1 MCKECLKMHNR
12 KRNGDDLAKPQDLK
26 LCFCNIHNKPLLYYC
41 NNCYSELCE
50 NCQTDH
56 KNHILVEIRKFKY
69 DGILNINK
77 FEEFLIKAERIKKEK
92 YYIISEIITTLG
104 KNHTKDKIANNL
116 LKETIFDIINEF
128 YNDLKIE
135 ENLVF
140 FAKIMYVSIKR
151 LNKYNDCRVMQY
163 KQILEVI
170 NQFFSKE
177 EIKKFKEFIDKKKY
191 IYYEF
196 INNLSIDECDIIKN
210 NIINSFNTVGNN
222 DFNKVKAY
230 IGNMI
235 EYSNP
240 LKKYIMI
247 EKIKNPK
254 NYININ
260 ETINNTDNQNKNM
273 KSKENPIYILSLIS
287 KCIEK
292 NGTEVYISTKKD
304 TYFNNIEISSLI
316 PLFCLGTIKKYQI
329 WFDFGEEQNQ
339 NIINIQEERNNF
351 LKNWKFKIS
360 KILKINEN
368 NLIFTNLHQNSMSV
382 CASIINEN
390 IDDKIINLLE
400 SQHFITKVEKK
411 PIIES
416 IQLSP
421 DILDKKGDK
430 IWKKEICKKR
440 GGLDYINP
448 SKDWIGIGLKV
459 KDKFDGGNNDWLS
472 KSNKKG
478 EFAVAYLGLN
488 NILLNKNIND
498 ILQNKQTDQNINDNS
513 ILSVIN
519 IIGFLINVPL
529 DIVNEGFLKEGR
541 ICLFQKPD
549 LAEEYAGIVNTFG
562 YKIKIILMCRV
573 NPKKIR
579 VSSKYPDYLILN
591 PIPDEIRPYR
601 ILFKKVSSSLTD
613 TIKISMTPIDYIV
626 SAINSKDFSF
636 YDLAKNKEFK
646 LISELNKQTLNN
658 DYFTIRFYSSNYYYH
673 INNFLRS
680 EQITNKNDIIFNEK
694 QIKSW
699 ICCLQLALTRN
710 KNVKENTVVYRGI
723 SHFKFSKNIKIGAK
737 FLFREF
743 ISTSLSKNIAK
754 NFIKGQN
761 GTLMI
766 ITIKNNGIN
775 GSPNYCYNIKD
786 ISLYPHED
794 EILISSHCCFEVD
807 NIIRNKKKID
817 EVYLT
822 CKGIKYN

>member
-1 MCKECLKMHNR
+1 
-12 KRNGDDLAKPQDLK
+12 
-26 LCFCNIHNKPLLYYC
+26 
-41 NNCYSELCE
+41 
-50 NCQTDH
+50 
-56 KNHILVEIRKFKY
+56 
-69 DGILNINK
+69 
-77 FEEFLIKAERIKKEK
+77 
-92 YYIISEIITTLG
+92 
-104 KNHTKDKIANNL
+104 
-116 LKETIFDIINEF
+116 
-128 YNDLKIE
+128 
-135 ENLVF
+135 
-140 FAKIMYVSIKR
+140 
-151 LNKYNDCRVMQY
+151 
-163 KQILEVI
+163 
-170 NQFFSKE
+170 
-177 EIKKFKEFIDKKKY
+177 
-191 IYYEF
+191 
-196 INNLSIDECDIIKN
+196 
-210 NIINSFNTVGNN
+210 
-222 DFNKVKAY
+222 
-230 IGNMI
+230 MI

-240 LKKYIMI
+240 LKKYIII

-254 NYININ
+254 NYINID

-273 KSKENPIYILSLIS
+273 KSKENPNYILSLIS

-292 NGTEVYISTKKD
+292 NGTEVYISTIKD

-351 LKNWKFKIS
+351 LKSWKFIIS

-368 NLIFTNLHQNSMSV
+368 NLIFTNLNKNSMSV
-382 CASIINEN
+382 CASIINEI
-390 IDDKIINLLE
+390 IDDKIIYSLE
-400 SQHFITKVEKK
+400 SQCFITKVEEK
-411 PIIES
+411 PIIET

-430 IWKKEICKKR
+430 IWKKEKCKKR

-459 KDKFDGGNNDWLS
+459 KDKYDGGNNDWLS
-472 KSNKKG
+472 KNNKKG

-488 NILLNKNIND
+488 NILINKNIND
-498 ILQNKQTDQNINDNS
+498 IIQNKQKDQNINDNS
-513 ILSVIN
+513 IFSVIN
-519 IIGFLINVPL
+519 IIEFLINIPL
-529 DIVNEGFLKEGR
+529 GNLNEGNVKEGG

-549 LAEEYAGIVNTFG
+549 LAEECAGIVNTFG
-562 YKIKIILMCRV
+562 YRIKIILMCRV

-579 VSSKYPDYLILN
+579 VSSKYPGYLILN
-591 PIPDEIRPYR
+591 PIPDEVRPYR
-601 ILFKKVSSSLTD
+601 ILFKKVKSSLTD
-613 TIKISMTPIDYIV
+613 KIIISMTPIDYIV

-636 YDLAKNKEFK
+636 YDLAKNEKFK
-646 LISELNKQTLNN
+646 QISELNKQSLNN

-673 INNFLRS
+673 INNFLRNK
-680 EQITNKNDIIFNEK
+680 EITNNNDNIFNEK

-710 KNVKENTVVYRGI
+710 RNVKENTVVYRGI
-723 SHFKFSKNIKIGAK
+723 SHFKFPKHIKIGTK

-754 NFIKGQN
+754 DFIKGQN

-786 ISLYPHED
+786 ISLYSYED

-807 NIIRNKKKID
+807 NIIRDKKKID

-822 CKGIKYN
+822 CKGINIFN